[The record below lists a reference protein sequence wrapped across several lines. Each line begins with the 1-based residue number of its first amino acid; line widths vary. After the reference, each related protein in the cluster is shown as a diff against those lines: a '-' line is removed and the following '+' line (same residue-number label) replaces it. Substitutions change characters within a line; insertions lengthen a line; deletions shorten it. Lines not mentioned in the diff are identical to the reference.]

1 LTSRNLIKAFL
12 LLALIALG
20 TYLLLHHHA
29 YVFFMNKQLAI
40 KLLTSFGRYSVPIF
54 ISLQILQVVIAPI
67 PGDVTGVIGGYLYG
81 PVWGTIYST
90 IGLTAGS
97 WLAFA
102 LARLYGLPL
111 VERVTIPSFIQKY
124 DYFMKHGGVWVS
136 FALFLIPGFPKD
148 YFCYI
153 LGLTH
158 MSTWTFLL
166 ISTVGRLYG
175 TVLLSVGGSCLH
187 NRHNTILLY
196 LLGIMGGVALVAYLC
211 KGIWL
216 KALKRE
222 KTLGEA

>member
-1 LTSRNLIKAFL
+1 MTSRNLTKVLI

-20 TYLLLHHHA
+20 AYLFLHHHV
-29 YVFFMNKQLAI
+29 YVFFMDKQRAI

-54 ISLQILQVVIAPI
+54 ISLQILQVVMAPI
-67 PGDVTGVIGGYLYG
+67 PGEVTGVIGGYLYG
-81 PVWGTIYST
+81 SVWGTIYST
-90 IGLTAGS
+90 IGLTIGS

-102 LARLYGLPL
+102 LARLYGLPF
-111 VERVTIPSFIQKY
+111 VEKATKPSFIQKY
-124 DYFMKHGGVWVS
+124 DSFMKHRGVWVS
-136 FALFLIPGFPKD
+136 FVVFLIPGFPKD

-175 TVLLSVGGSCLH
+175 TILLSVGGSCLH
-187 NRHNTILLY
+187 NRHNTTLLY
-196 LLGIMGGVALVAYLC
+196 LLGIMGAVAVLAYLSRG
-211 KGIWL
+211 KWL
-216 KALKRE
+216 KALQGE